1 VQTLGRNLVNTNGV
15 GKKFNAKVVNRRTL
29 LLVIVCL
36 GLAILGVYGWIGYRE
51 SVTDRSLFTGRPC
64 APPCWQGII
73 PGGTSAEE
81 ALQIL
86 QSSPYVKRKSIETT
100 GSYGLGAIWA
110 YWKASSGGVVI
121 GLQDGLVHDISLNT
135 PYRLTLGEV
144 VEEFGEPEALVLYQ
158 AGLSEHFRWGLTI
171 YYPAKGIAFSTGT
184 TGPFR
189 DPSIKPSMQVGGV
202 RFVSSQSSLKGL
214 LAELY
219 APYEEDYLEHSRRW
233 RGYGRMFEIY
243 YGSEEDALWFG

>member
-1 VQTLGRNLVNTNGV
+1 MNTNGV

-29 LLVIVCL
+29 LLVIICL
-36 GLAILGVYGWIGYRE
+36 GLAILGVYWWIGYRE

-73 PGGTSAEE
+73 PGETTAEE

-86 QSSPYVKRKSIETT
+86 QSSPYVKKRSVEET
-100 GSYGLGAIWA
+100 GSRALGGIWV

-121 GLQDGLVHDISLNT
+121 GLRDGLVHEIALNT

-144 VEEFGEPEALVLYQ
+144 VEEFGPPEALVLYQ
-158 AGLSEHFRWGLTI
+158 AGLPEHPRWGISI
-171 YYPAKGIAFSTGT
+171 YYPATGMEFAVEPA
-184 TGPFR
+184 GSFR
-189 DPSIKPSMQVGGV
+189 APSLSPQNKQNGV
-202 RFVSSQSSLKGL
+202 RFVAPRSSLEGL

-219 APYEEDYLEHSRRW
+219 APYEEVYLEHSRPW
-233 RGYGRMFEIY
+233 RGYGHIFEIY
-243 YGSEEDALWFG
+243 YDSVEDALWFE